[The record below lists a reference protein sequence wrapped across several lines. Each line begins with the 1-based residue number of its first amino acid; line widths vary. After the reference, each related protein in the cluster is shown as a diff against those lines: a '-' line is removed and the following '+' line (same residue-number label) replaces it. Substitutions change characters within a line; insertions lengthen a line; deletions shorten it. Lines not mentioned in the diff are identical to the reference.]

1 MPTTSNVIDDVTDI
15 KLQKK
20 CRQLERLN
28 GRLKEIV
35 RFNLASEISPKD
47 FAQLSCQQIMQYV
60 AKKKQNESA
69 ESKFESYAIK
79 AHSDSLSKGPLSFH
93 TVSICADEQWSSGI
107 SGLSFWIDLKI

>member
-1 MPTTSNVIDDVTDI
+1 MPTTSNIIDDVTDI

-47 FAQLSCQQIMQYV
+47 FAQLSCQQIMHYV

-79 AHSDSLSKGPLSFH
+79 AHCLSTQILLSVQTSSGPLEFQGCH
-93 TVSICADEQWSSGI
+93 FG
-107 SGLSFWIDLKI
+107 